1 MPLPLRLA
9 HRLAEA
15 VEDLRVDVHVVER
28 HLAQLYKPVITMRAT
43 QSVMMSRLV
52 TSTLVG

>member
-1 MPLPLRLA
+1 MYTWWNGTSPRL
-9 HRLAEA
+9 
-15 VEDLRVDVHVVER
+15 
-28 HLAQLYKPVITMRAT
+28 YSPVITMRAT